1 MRLYELSY
9 IEIILYIITLQKYR
23 SRYFYYIF
31 YCVYC
36 ADVYCAIRL
45 GQIFAKNSKIQ
56 ICTKY

>member
-31 YCVYC
+31 YY